1 MAILVA
7 KLGWRLPCQKIL
19 RFGRIPNT
27 WRTYTASADATVD
40 VKSESESGTEP
51 PVTPH
56 KHRRGRNV
64 AWTPDEISLV
74 HKLADDGL
82 SILAIAAR
90 LSDRSY
96 YAVTRLLHLRQSGAP
111 VGQGRQHQSWSSQEI
126 EEILSLSE
134 SGASFSEIAKKFP
147 QRTEGAIKA
156 RLRAMKL
163 NALLF
168 GTHGSSRQAKPR
180 KHHRQRIWTA
190 DEIARLHCLAKE
202 KLSMAQVA
210 EKLNRSE
217 VAVERKWRRTCATG
231 EAWPTANHW
240 KPQDEAE
247 LVRMRTAGFSMDEIG
262 KVLHRSA
269 SSCMNHWLLKR
280 PRLADGTSV
289 QSSDLGPHLS
299 DPDFYHIVHMRRSGT
314 SWQDVQ
320 QSRWPAFHH
329 TQVRREFHRKCMGRL
344 SEHKSRLLREKH
356 APPRKPSGLDWTLIR
371 RMRDEGDSWA
381 TISCTFDPETP
392 YLRLVSNGKE
402 CLDASENSSFGE
414 AAVPEE
420 NAHASCRLS

>member
-7 KLGWRLPCQKIL
+7 KLGWRLPCQEIL

-56 KHRRGRNV
+56 KYRRGHNV

-82 SILAIAAR
+82 NIFAIAAR
-90 LSDRSY
+90 LSGRSY
-96 YAVTRLLHLRQSGAP
+96 HAVTRLLYLRQSGAP
-111 VGQGRQHQSWSSQEI
+111 KGQGRQQSWSSQET
-126 EEILSLSE
+126 EELLSLSE
-134 SGASFSEIAKKFP
+134 SGASLREIAKKCP
-147 QRTEGAIKA
+147 QRTEASIKA
-156 RLRAMKL
+156 KLRAMKL
-163 NALLF
+163 NALRS
-168 GTHGSSRQAKPR
+168 GTHDSSRQTEPR
-180 KHHRQRIWTA
+180 KPRQRIWTA
-190 DEIARLHCLAKE
+190 DETARLHCLAKE

-262 KVLHRSA
+262 KALHRST
-269 SSCMNHWLLKR
+269 SSCINQWSLKR
-280 PRLADGTSV
+280 PRLADGTFV
-289 QSSDLGPHLS
+289 QSGDLGPHLS

-320 QSRWPAFHH
+320 QSRWPAFKH
-329 TQVRREFHRKCMGRL
+329 TQVRRAFQRACLGRL
-344 SEHKSRLLREKH
+344 SEYKSRLLRENN

-381 TISCTFDPETP
+381 TIGCTLDPETP
-392 YLRLVSNGKE
+392 YLRLVSHGKD